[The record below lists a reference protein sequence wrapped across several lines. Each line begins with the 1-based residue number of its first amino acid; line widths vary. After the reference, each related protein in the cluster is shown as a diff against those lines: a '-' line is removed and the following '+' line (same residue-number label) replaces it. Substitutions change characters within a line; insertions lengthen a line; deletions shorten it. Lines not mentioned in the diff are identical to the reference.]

1 MANAEFPKAFGKV
14 RGAISSRKVKDYD
27 GTVYT
32 EKLVA
37 YVTPSGKQKIGI
49 RRYPVRTSAPS
60 EKERAAQ
67 QRLAESAQY
76 CKNLPADVREQY
88 AREWKKAG
96 YKYKSKKYGTLRGYI
111 VARFYAGDIINIH

>member
-14 RGAISSRKVKDYD
+14 RGTISSRKVKDYD

-49 RRYPVRTSAPS
+49 RRYPVRASAPT
-60 EKERAAQ
+60 ENELKARKRFAEAAEYW
-67 QRLAESAQY
+67 R
-76 CKNLPADVREQY
+76 NLSDSQKQDFHVDWCRGNHSF
-88 AREWKKAG
+88 RG
-96 YKYKSKKYGTLRGYI
+96 KKYGTLRGYVI
-111 VARFYAGDIINIH
+111 ARFYAGGLI